1 MTSIQKCKVAITG
14 AGAVKITFAFA
25 FALILRWLAAYHVV
39 STLPGSEYGINGVC
53 LSVPCVLCVPCVVA
67 KSGVN
72 RILSAALSAPFSVD
86 DLSGLQAPAKIL
98 REHLEALA

>member
-14 AGAVKITFAFA
+14 TGAVEITFAFA

-39 STLPGSEYGINGVC
+39 STLLGSEYGINGVC
-53 LSVPCVLCVPCVVA
+53 LSVLCVPCLVA

-72 RILSAALSAPFSVD
+72 RILPAALSTPFSVD
-86 DLSGLQAPAKIL
+86 DLSGLQASAKIL